1 MVHLGTF
8 VNGAHN
14 VRGEVFALA
23 DRTLM
28 LTGFYYDGTAP
39 GEN

>member
-1 MVHLGTF
+1 MVHLGTL
-8 VNGAHN
+8 
-14 VRGEVFALA
+14 VRGQHRVSGEVFALA

-28 LTGFYYDGTAP
+28 LTGFNYDGTAP